1 MKTLFKIITIGTLLL
16 IGNLA
21 ISTTD
26 EKNFKIIKLVNDQ
39 VITNFDLEQRIK
51 LLATLN
57 KININSENIDQYA
70 RELISLMVDEKLQHE
85 QMKKYNISITQKE
98 VDEYI
103 KKAYSNNDTNQ
114 IISLLNQN
122 NINVNILYESIRI
135 KIGWNELTG
144 RLYYRTAKVDPVDLE
159 DAMQQNPTLSEKMVN
174 NILIQRQIEL
184 RASKLLRD
192 LKSEANIENR

>member
-16 IGNLA
+16 IGNLT
-21 ISTTD
+21 ISIAD
-26 EKNFKIIKLVNDQ
+26 EKNFKIIKLVDDE

-98 VDEYI
+98 IDEYI

-114 IISLLNQN
+114 IVSILNQS
-122 NINVNILYESIRI
+122 NINVNILYETIRI
-135 KIGWNELTG
+135 KLGWNELTG

-159 DAMQQNPTLSEKMVN
+159 DAMRQNPTLSEERVN

>member
-1 MKTLFKIITIGTLLL
+1 MKKLLKIITICTLLFL
-16 IGNLA
+16 SSLA
-21 ISTTD
+21 ILTAD
-26 EKNFKIIKLVNDQ
+26 EKNFKIIKLVNDE

-114 IISLLNQN
+114 IVSILNQS
-122 NINVNILYESIRI
+122 NINVNILYETIRI
-135 KIGWNELTG
+135 KLGWNELTG

-159 DAMQQNPTLSEKMVN
+159 DAMRQNPTLSEEKVN

>member
-1 MKTLFKIITIGTLLL
+1 MKKLLKIITICTLLFL
-16 IGNLA
+16 SSLA
-21 ISTTD
+21 ILTAD
-26 EKNFKIIKLVNDQ
+26 EKNFKIIKLVNDE

-57 KININSENIDQYA
+57 NININNENIDQYA
-70 RELISLMVDEKLQHE
+70 NELISLMINEKLQQEHI
-85 QMKKYNISITQKE
+85 KKYNISITQKE

-103 KKAYSNNDTNQ
+103 QRAYSNSDKDE
-114 IISLLNQN
+114 IVSILNKN
-122 NINVNILYESIRI
+122 NININILYESIRI

-144 RLYYRTAKVDPVDLE
+144 RLYYRTAKIDPIDLE
-159 DAMQQNPTLSEKMVN
+159 DTLKQNPTLTRENIS
-174 NILIQRQIEL
+174 NILIQKQIEL

>member
-1 MKTLFKIITIGTLLL
+1 MKTLFKVIAVGTLLL
-16 IGNLA
+16 IGNLT
-21 ISTTD
+21 ISTAD
-26 EKNFKIIKLVNDQ
+26 EKNFKIIKLVNDE

-57 KININSENIDQYA
+57 KVNINSENIDQYA
-70 RELISLMVDEKLQHE
+70 RELISLMVDEKLQYE

-103 KKAYSNNDTNQ
+103 KKAYSNNDTSQ
-114 IISLLNQN
+114 IVSILNQN
-122 NINVNILYESIRI
+122 NINVDILYESIRI

-144 RLYYRTAKVDPVDLE
+144 RLYYRTAKVNPDDLE

>member
-1 MKTLFKIITIGTLLL
+1 MKTLFKVIAVGTLLL
-16 IGNLA
+16 IGNLT
-21 ISTTD
+21 ISTAD
-26 EKNFKIIKLVNDQ
+26 EKNFKIIKLVNDE

-57 KININSENIDQYA
+57 KVNFNSENIDQYA
-70 RELISLMVDEKLQHE
+70 RELISLMVDEKLQYE

-103 KKAYSNNDTNQ
+103 KKAYSNNDTSQ
-114 IISLLNQN
+114 IVSILNQN
-122 NINVNILYESIRI
+122 NINVDILYESIRI

-144 RLYYRTAKVDPVDLE
+144 RLYYRTAKVNPDDLE

>member
-1 MKTLFKIITIGTLLL
+1 MKKLFKIITIGTLLL

-70 RELISLMVDEKLQHE
+70 KELISLMVNEKLQYE

-159 DAMQQNPTLSEKMVN
+159 EAMQQDPTLSEEMVN
-174 NILIQRQIEL
+174 NILMQRQIEL

>member
-1 MKTLFKIITIGTLLL
+1 MKKLLKIITICTLLFL
-16 IGNLA
+16 SSLA
-21 ISTTD
+21 ILTAD
-26 EKNFKIIKLVNDQ
+26 EKNFKIIKLVNDE

-57 KININSENIDQYA
+57 NININNENIDQYA
-70 RELISLMVDEKLQHE
+70 KELISLMINEKLQQEHI
-85 QMKKYNISITQKE
+85 KKYNISITQKE

-103 KKAYSNNDTNQ
+103 QRAYSNSGKDE
-114 IISLLNQN
+114 IVSILNKN
-122 NINVNILYESIRI
+122 NININILYESIRI

-144 RLYYRTAKVDPVDLE
+144 RLYYRTAKVDPIDLE
-159 DAMQQNPTLSEKMVN
+159 DTLKQNPTLTRENIS
-174 NILIQRQIEL
+174 NILIQKQIEL

>member
-1 MKTLFKIITIGTLLL
+1 MKKLFKIITIGTLLL

-70 RELISLMVDEKLQHE
+70 KELISLMVNEKLQYE

>member
-1 MKTLFKIITIGTLLL
+1 MKKLLKIITICTLLFL
-16 IGNLA
+16 SSLA
-21 ISTTD
+21 ILTAD
-26 EKNFKIIKLVNDQ
+26 EKNFKIIKLVNDE

-57 KININSENIDQYA
+57 NININNENIDQYA
-70 RELISLMVDEKLQHE
+70 KELISLMINEKLQQEHI
-85 QMKKYNISITQKE
+85 KKYNISITQKE

-103 KKAYSNNDTNQ
+103 QRAYSNSGKDE
-114 IISLLNQN
+114 IVSILNKN
-122 NINVNILYESIRI
+122 NININILYESIRI

-144 RLYYRTAKVDPVDLE
+144 RLYYRTAKVDPIDLE
-159 DAMQQNPTLSEKMVN
+159 DALKQNPTLTRENIS
-174 NILIQRQIEL
+174 NILIKKQIEL

>member
-1 MKTLFKIITIGTLLL
+1 
-16 IGNLA
+16 
-21 ISTTD
+21 
-26 EKNFKIIKLVNDQ
+26 
-39 VITNFDLEQRIK
+39 
-51 LLATLN
+51 
-57 KININSENIDQYA
+57 
-70 RELISLMVDEKLQHE
+70 
-85 QMKKYNISITQKE
+85 
-98 VDEYI
+98 
-103 KKAYSNNDTNQ
+103 
-114 IISLLNQN
+114 LLNQN

>member
-16 IGNLA
+16 IGNLT
-21 ISTTD
+21 ISIAD
-26 EKNFKIIKLVNDQ
+26 EKNFKIIKLVDDE

-70 RELISLMVDEKLQHE
+70 RELISLMVDEKLQYE

-159 DAMQQNPTLSEKMVN
+159 DAMQQNPTLSKERVN
-174 NILIQRQIEL
+174 NILIQKQIEL

-192 LKSEANIENR
+192 LKLEANIENR

>member
-1 MKTLFKIITIGTLLL
+1 MKKLFKIITIGTLLL

-26 EKNFKIIKLVNDQ
+26 EKNFKIIKLVNDE

-51 LLATLN
+51 ILTILN
-57 KININSENIDQYA
+57 KVNINNENIDKYA
-70 RELISLMVDEKLQHE
+70 RKLISLMIDEKLQYE

-103 KKAYSNNDTNQ
+103 KKAYSNNDTSQ
-114 IISLLNQN
+114 IVSILNQN
-122 NINVNILYESIRI
+122 NINVDILYESIRI

>member
-16 IGNLA
+16 IGNLT
-21 ISTTD
+21 ISIAD
-26 EKNFKIIKLVNDQ
+26 EKNFKIIKLVDDE

-114 IISLLNQN
+114 IVSILNQS
-122 NINVNILYESIRI
+122 NINVNILYETIRI
-135 KIGWNELTG
+135 KLGWNELTG

-159 DAMQQNPTLSEKMVN
+159 DAMRQNPTLSEERVN

>member
-1 MKTLFKIITIGTLLL
+1 MKTLFKIVTIGTLLL
-16 IGNLA
+16 IGNLT
-21 ISTTD
+21 ISIAD
-26 EKNFKIIKLVNDQ
+26 EKNFKIIKLVDDE

-57 KININSENIDQYA
+57 KININSENFDQYA

-103 KKAYSNNDTNQ
+103 QKAYSNNDTNQ
-114 IISLLNQN
+114 IVSILNQS
-122 NINVNILYESIRI
+122 NINVNILYETIRI
-135 KIGWNELTG
+135 KLGWNELTG

-159 DAMQQNPTLSEKMVN
+159 DAMRQNPTLSEERVN

>member
-1 MKTLFKIITIGTLLL
+1 MRKLFKIIIIGTFLF
-16 IGNLA
+16 IGNLS
-21 ISTTD
+21 ISIAD
-26 EKNFKIIKLVNDQ
+26 EKNFKIIKLVNDE

-57 KININSENIDQYA
+57 NININNENIDQYA
-70 RELISLMVDEKLQHE
+70 KELISLMINEKLQQEHI
-85 QMKKYNISITQKE
+85 KKYNISITQKE

-103 KKAYSNNDTNQ
+103 QRAYSNSDKDE
-114 IISLLNQN
+114 IVSILNKN
-122 NINVNILYESIRI
+122 NININILYESIRI

-144 RLYYRTAKVDPVDLE
+144 RLYYRTAKIDPIDLE
-159 DAMQQNPTLSEKMVN
+159 DTLKQNPTLTRENIS
-174 NILIQRQIEL
+174 NILIQKQIEL

>member
-1 MKTLFKIITIGTLLL
+1 MKTLFKIVTIGTSLL
-16 IGNLA
+16 IGNLT
-21 ISTTD
+21 ISIAD
-26 EKNFKIIKLVNDQ
+26 EKNFKIIKLVDDE

-57 KININSENIDQYA
+57 KININSENFDQYA

-103 KKAYSNNDTNQ
+103 QKAYSNNDTNQ
-114 IISLLNQN
+114 IVSILNQS
-122 NINVNILYESIRI
+122 NINVNILYETIRI
-135 KIGWNELTG
+135 KLGWNELTG

-159 DAMQQNPTLSEKMVN
+159 DAMRQNPTLSEERVN

>member
-70 RELISLMVDEKLQHE
+70 RELISLMVDEKLQYE

>member
-70 RELISLMVDEKLQHE
+70 RELISLMVDEKLQYE
-85 QMKKYNISITQKE
+85 QMKKYNISITQKD

>member
-70 RELISLMVDEKLQHE
+70 RELISLMVDEKLQYE

-122 NINVNILYESIRI
+122 NVNVNILYESIRI

>member
-16 IGNLA
+16 IGNLT
-21 ISTTD
+21 ISIAD
-26 EKNFKIIKLVNDQ
+26 EKNFKIIKLVNDE

-51 LLATLN
+51 LLAVLN
-57 KININSENIDQYA
+57 KININSENVDQYA
-70 RELISLMVDEKLQHE
+70 RELISLMVDEKLQYE

-103 KKAYSNNDTNQ
+103 KKAYSNNDRNQ

-122 NINVNILYESIRI
+122 NINVNILYETIRI
-135 KIGWNELTG
+135 KIGWNKLTG
-144 RLYYRTAKVDPVDLE
+144 RLYYRTAKVDPVDLV
-159 DAMQQNPTLSEKMVN
+159 DAMKQNPTLSEERVN
-174 NILIQRQIEL
+174 NILIQRQIDL

-192 LKSEANIENR
+192 LKLEANIENR

>member
-1 MKTLFKIITIGTLLL
+1 MKKLFKIIMIATLLL
-16 IGNLA
+16 VGNSIITIA
-21 ISTTD
+21 D
-26 EKNFKIIKLVNDQ
+26 EKNFKIIKLVNDE

-51 LLATLN
+51 LLTTLN
-57 KININSENIDQYA
+57 KININNENIDQYA
-70 RELISLMVDEKLQHE
+70 RELISLMVDEKLQYE

>member
-1 MKTLFKIITIGTLLL
+1 MKKLLKIITICTLLFL
-16 IGNLA
+16 SSLA
-21 ISTTD
+21 ILTAD
-26 EKNFKIIKLVNDQ
+26 EKNFKIIKLVNDE

-57 KININSENIDQYA
+57 NININNENIDQYA
-70 RELISLMVDEKLQHE
+70 KELISLMINEKLQQEHI
-85 QMKKYNISITQKE
+85 KKYNISITQKE

-103 KKAYSNNDTNQ
+103 QRAYSNSGKDE
-114 IISLLNQN
+114 IVSILNKN
-122 NINVNILYESIRI
+122 NININILYESIRI

-144 RLYYRTAKVDPVDLE
+144 RLYYRTAKVDPIDLE
-159 DAMQQNPTLSEKMVN
+159 DALKQNPTLTRENIS
-174 NILIQRQIEL
+174 NILIQKQIEL

>member
-51 LLATLN
+51 LLAALN

-70 RELISLMVDEKLQHE
+70 RELISLMVDEKLQYE

>member
-70 RELISLMVDEKLQHE
+70 RELISLMVDEKLQYE

-122 NINVNILYESIRI
+122 NVNVNILYESIRI

-144 RLYYRTAKVDPVDLE
+144 RLFYRTAKVDPVDLE

>member
-16 IGNLA
+16 IGNLT
-21 ISTTD
+21 ISIAD
-26 EKNFKIIKLVNDQ
+26 EKNFKIIKLVNDE

-98 VDEYI
+98 IDEYI

-114 IISLLNQN
+114 IVSILNQS
-122 NINVNILYESIRI
+122 NINVNILYETIRI
-135 KIGWNELTG
+135 KLGWNELTG

-159 DAMQQNPTLSEKMVN
+159 DAMRQNPTLSEERVN

>member
-1 MKTLFKIITIGTLLL
+1 MKKLFKIITIGTLLL

-70 RELISLMVDEKLQHE
+70 KELISLMVNEKLQYE

-144 RLYYRTAKVDPVDLE
+144 RLYYRTAKVNPDDLE

>member
-1 MKTLFKIITIGTLLL
+1 MKKLLKIITICTLLFL
-16 IGNLA
+16 SSLA
-21 ISTTD
+21 ILTAD
-26 EKNFKIIKLVNDQ
+26 EKNFKIIKLVNDE

-57 KININSENIDQYA
+57 NININNENIDQYA
-70 RELISLMVDEKLQHE
+70 KELISLMINEKLQQEHI
-85 QMKKYNISITQKE
+85 KKYNISITQKE

-103 KKAYSNNDTNQ
+103 QRAYSNSGKDE
-114 IISLLNQN
+114 IVSILNKN
-122 NINVNILYESIRI
+122 NININILYESIRI

-144 RLYYRTAKVDPVDLE
+144 RLYYRTAKIDPIDLE
-159 DAMQQNPTLSEKMVN
+159 DTLKQNPTLTRENIS
-174 NILIQRQIEL
+174 NILIQKQIEL

>member
-16 IGNLA
+16 IGNLT
-21 ISTTD
+21 ISIAD
-26 EKNFKIIKLVNDQ
+26 EKNFKIIKLVDDE

-57 KININSENIDQYA
+57 KININNENIDQYA

-114 IISLLNQN
+114 IVSILNQS
-122 NINVNILYESIRI
+122 NINVNILYETIRI
-135 KIGWNELTG
+135 KLGWNELTG

-159 DAMQQNPTLSEKMVN
+159 DAMRQNPTLSEERVN

>member
-51 LLATLN
+51 LLAALN
-57 KININSENIDQYA
+57 KININSENFDQYA

-122 NINVNILYESIRI
+122 NINVNILYETIRI

-159 DAMQQNPTLSEKMVN
+159 DAMQQNPTLSIEKIN
-174 NILIQRQIEL
+174 NILIQGQIEL

>member
-70 RELISLMVDEKLQHE
+70 RELISLMVDEKLQYE

-114 IISLLNQN
+114 IISLLNQS

>member
-1 MKTLFKIITIGTLLL
+1 MKTLFKIVTIGTLLL
-16 IGNLA
+16 IGNLT
-21 ISTTD
+21 ISIAD
-26 EKNFKIIKLVNDQ
+26 EKNFKIIKLVDDE

-57 KININSENIDQYA
+57 KININSENFDQYA

-103 KKAYSNNDTNQ
+103 QKAYSNNDTNQ
-114 IISLLNQN
+114 IVSILNQS
-122 NINVNILYESIRI
+122 NINVNILYETIRI
-135 KIGWNELTG
+135 KLGWNELTG

-159 DAMQQNPTLSEKMVN
+159 DAMRQNPTLSEERVN
-174 NILIQRQIEL
+174 NILIQKQIEL
-184 RASKLLRD
+184 RASKFLRD
-192 LKSEANIENR
+192 LKLEANIENR

>member
-51 LLATLN
+51 LLAALN

-70 RELISLMVDEKLQHE
+70 RELISLMVDEKLQYE

-144 RLYYRTAKVDPVDLE
+144 RLYYRTAKVNPDDLE

>member
-1 MKTLFKIITIGTLLL
+1 MKTLFKVITVGTLLL

-21 ISTTD
+21 ISTAD
-26 EKNFKIIKLVNDQ
+26 EKNFKIIKLVNDE

-57 KININSENIDQYA
+57 KVNINSENIDQYA
-70 RELISLMVDEKLQHE
+70 RELISLMVDEKLQYE

-103 KKAYSNNDTNQ
+103 KKAYSNNDTSQ
-114 IISLLNQN
+114 IVSILNQN
-122 NINVNILYESIRI
+122 NINVDILYESIRI

-144 RLYYRTAKVDPVDLE
+144 RLYYRTAKVNPDDLE